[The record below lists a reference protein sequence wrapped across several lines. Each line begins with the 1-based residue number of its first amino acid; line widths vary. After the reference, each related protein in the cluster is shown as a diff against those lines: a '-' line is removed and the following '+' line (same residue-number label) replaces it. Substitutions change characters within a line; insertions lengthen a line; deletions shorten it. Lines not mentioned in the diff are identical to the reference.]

1 MNYRVVLRTTGAA
14 IFAGVLAFGC
24 VVAPSTQEIATKT
37 AEPNFAPTAGSG
49 LSVYSDPG
57 KSSSLLFLGTSH
69 TFDETNPQI
78 LDIERLFHKFRPS
91 IVLVEGGD
99 WQVAATKKSAIRLG
113 GEMGLVTYLAAE
125 NGTKAQSLEPRFE
138 DEVSFV
144 LAAYQPLDVKLF
156 YSLRMVSQFRRQQSP
171 DGLVERMNH
180 LLGGRDL
187 GAMPKLDISP
197 MNVEELSVIFKSRF
211 PALIDWQQIDPFV
224 VGLPREADGSDTL
237 NQIRKRSEAFRNAQM
252 ARLILSHL
260 KDNHRVLVVAG
271 TNHMVALMPLLRQQ

>member
-1 MNYRVVLRTTGAA
+1 MNYRIVLRTTGTA

-24 VVAPSTQEIATKT
+24 AVAPSTQGTVT
-37 AEPNFAPTAGSG
+37 NSAEPNFAPAAGSG

-69 TFDETNPQI
+69 TFEETNPQI

-99 WQVAATKKSAIRLG
+99 WQVAATRKDAIRLG

-144 LAAYQPLDVKLF
+144 LAAYDPLDVKL
-156 YSLRMVSQFRRQQSP
+156 YYALRMVSQFRRQQAA
-171 DGLVERMNH
+171 DGLVERMNQ
-180 LLGGRDL
+180 LLGGREL
-187 GAMPKLDISP
+187 GAMPKLDIAP
-197 MNVEELSVIFKSRF
+197 MNVEELSAIFKSRF
-211 PALIDWQQIDPFV
+211 PTLVDWQRIDPFV
-224 VGLPREADGSDTL
+224 GGLPREADGSDKL
-237 NQIRKRSEAFRNAQM
+237 NQIRKRSETFRNAQM
-252 ARLILSHL
+252 AKLIQEHL
-260 KDNHRVLVVAG
+260 KDNHRVFVVAG
-271 TNHMVALMPLLRQQ
+271 RNHMAALMPVLRQR